1 MDKLSQE
8 ERALL
13 QFLDEYITDHK
24 KTEIDRVLRGRTR
37 RLTVVLENIYQAQ
50 NASAALRTCECYG
63 IQDVHII
70 ENTARYTVN
79 PGVLKGANK
88 WLTLHRY
95 RDRDKANTQRCF
107 DALRE
112 SGYHIVCL
120 DPGTDGLTLFDME
133 PINEK
138 VAFVF
143 GNELKGLSLQALES
157 ADERRFV
164 PMTGFTESL
173 NISATV
179 SATLTW
185 ALATWKKLIGNEAF
199 ALSPDEKDRL
209 RLEWYRKILKRSDEL
224 ERAYKN
230 RLKANR

>member
-8 ERALL
+8 EHALL
-13 QFLDEYITDHK
+13 RFLDAYVTDHK
-24 KTEIDRVLRGRTR
+24 KMEIDRVLGGRTR
-37 RLTVVLENIYQAQ
+37 RLTIVLENIYQAQ

-63 IQDVHII
+63 VQDVHII
-70 ENTARYTVN
+70 ENTARYAVN

-107 DALRE
+107 DALRGK
-112 SGYHIVCL
+112 GYYIVSL
-120 DPGTDGLTLFDME
+120 DPGTDGRSLFDME
-133 PINEK
+133 PVNQK

-143 GNELKGLSLQALES
+143 GNELKGLSVEALNG

-185 ALATWKKLIGNEAF
+185 AIATWKKLIGNEAF
-199 ALSPDEKDRL
+199 ALTQDEKDRL
-209 RLEWYRKILKRSDEL
+209 RLEWYRKILKRSDDL
-224 ERAYKN
+224 ERAYKKRMKTN
-230 RLKANR
+230 Q